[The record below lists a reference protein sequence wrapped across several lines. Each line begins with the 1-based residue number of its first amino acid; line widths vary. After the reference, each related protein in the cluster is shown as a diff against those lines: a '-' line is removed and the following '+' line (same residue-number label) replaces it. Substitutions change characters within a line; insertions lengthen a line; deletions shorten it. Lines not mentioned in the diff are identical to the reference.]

1 MKKFIV
7 FLFFSVCF
15 SAFAFQLSL
24 NLKKGD
30 KFIYTIKK
38 NQIMVL
44 GSKETAYRNNTEI
57 SLIFEVKVLEWS
69 EKSFKMSFLLKRGV
83 LTIVSPLGANK
94 FDTEISKGY
103 PKNPFLAMLIEMKKT
118 PLIYTFDRKNLK
130 VKKAEGILTLQNRVI
145 KNMNFKNKMLEKRLK
160 EILNKKSKEMETG
173 YGLDFN
179 LFPYLNRDVV
189 EGKQFEVK
197 QFFLEGDT
205 KINANVVYKVE
216 KITDNFVF
224 FKIDS
229 LFNVPATETSFN
241 GLKAISS
248 VKGKQSGSLTVYRDT
263 GLPNFYSVEQS
274 IEGVFIIK
282 DTKERFP
289 VKVNS
294 VVIIRFQREN

>member
-1 MKKFIV
+1 MKRLVAFFF
-7 FLFFSVCF
+7 FLVCF
-15 SAFAFQLSL
+15 SSFAFKLNL

-30 KFIYTIKK
+30 KFLYSIKK
-38 NQIMVL
+38 NQVMVL

-57 SLIFEVKVLEWS
+57 SLEFEVKVLEWS
-69 EKSFKMSFLLKRGV
+69 KHTFKMSFLLKRGV

-94 FDTEISKGY
+94 FDTEESKDY
-103 PKNPFLAMLIEMKKT
+103 PKNPFLAMLVEMKKT
-118 PLIYTFDRKNLK
+118 PLVYTFDRKSLK
-130 VKKAEGILTLQNRVI
+130 VKKVEGISALQSRVI
-145 KNMNFKNKMLEKRLK
+145 KNMNFKNKRLEKRLK

-179 LFPYLNRDVV
+179 LFPYLNRDVD

-216 KITDNFVF
+216 KISDNFVF
-224 FKIDS
+224 FKINS
-229 LFNVPATETSFN
+229 LFDVPATETSFN

-248 VKGKQSGSLTVYRDT
+248 VKGKQSGNLTVYKDT

-282 DTKERFP
+282 DTKEKFP

-294 VVIIRFQREN
+294 VVIIRFQKED